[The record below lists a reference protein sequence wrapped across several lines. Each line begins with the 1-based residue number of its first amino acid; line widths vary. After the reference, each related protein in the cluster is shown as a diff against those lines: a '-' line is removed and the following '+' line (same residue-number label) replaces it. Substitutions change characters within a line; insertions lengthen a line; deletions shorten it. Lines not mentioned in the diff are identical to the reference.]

1 MYPHSD
7 PSSPVGRP
15 ARWRATL
22 RRTVSRIFDRFLDR
36 LSTKQLL
43 AATGHINALCTERAR
58 VHLLELLRADSATL
72 HSEGL
77 TDCPAPVTQVRFT
90 TSNDDYNPV
99 CWDDNAVVRHTT
111 GATTQVD
118 YVDTPVESAL
128 RDYSSFTDPGDG
140 ARLVVNLTTGEF
152 ALR

>member
-1 MYPHSD
+1 MYPHCA
-7 PSSPVGRP
+7 PSSPVGRTT
-15 ARWRATL
+15 RWRAAL
-22 RRTVSRIFDRFLDR
+22 RRTALRVFNRFLDR
-36 LSTKQLL
+36 LSTEQLL
-43 AATGHINALCTERAR
+43 AAARHIDALCTERAR

-90 TSNDDYNPV
+90 TSSDDYNPV
-99 CWDDNAVVRHTT
+99 CWDDNAVVLHTT

-152 ALR
+152 AVL